1 MTAGEL
7 RASLALAAVFALR
20 MLGLFLVLPVF
31 SLAAADYQGGQ
42 DPALVGFAMG
52 VYGLTQAVL
61 QWPFG
66 KASDRFGRRKVIVFG
81 LFIFMLG
88 SVVAAL
94 ADTVWGLVAGRA
106 LQGAGAISAAV
117 TALLADQT
125 RVQVRTKAMA
135 LVGISVG
142 ASFSL
147 ALILGPHLG
156 ALWGLDGLFW
166 FVAFLALLALAAV
179 YGLVPRQVAAAD
191 PTGQVHVG
199 RSEPHAGR
207 HNQAAPGARQR
218 FSLPI
223 LLVGVFILHAVQMAL
238 WSGVPQLIAQ
248 AGLESGAHW
257 KLYLPAVLASVVFLG
272 LVFAWERKGK
282 THSAMLL
289 GICLMLLSQLG
300 FFVLLHEAQF
310 AALLWALG
318 LALFAFFCGFN
329 ALEALQPSLVSALA
343 DPGRRGSVMG
353 MYSTLQSLGLFCGG
367 VMGGLLVRWSGLGG
381 LFMATA
387 ALTLVWIVLM
397 LASSRRA
404 HAGAQ

>member
-31 SLAAADYQGGQ
+31 SLSATHYQGGS
-42 DPALVGFAMG
+42 DPVLVGFAMG
-52 VYGLTQAVL
+52 VYGLTQAIL

-66 KASDRFGRRKVIVFG
+66 LASDRFGRRKVIVFG
-81 LFIFMLG
+81 LLVFMLG

-94 ADTVWGLVAGRA
+94 ADGVWGLVAGRA

-117 TALLADQT
+117 TALVADQT

-135 LVGISVG
+135 LVGISIG

-156 ALWGLDGLFW
+156 ALWGLSGLFW
-166 FVAFLALLALAAV
+166 FVAVLALLAMAVVYWLVPSGAAV
-179 YGLVPRQVAAAD
+179 GTHAEPAHADAHGRAA
-191 PTGQVHVG
+191 
-199 RSEPHAGR
+199 
-207 HNQAAPGARQR
+207 QAASLRL
-218 FSLPI
+218 SLPI
-223 LLVGVFILHAVQMAL
+223 LLIGVFILHAVQMAL
-238 WSGVPQLIAQ
+238 WSGVPQLLEK
-248 AGLESGAHW
+248 AGLASGAHW

-282 THSAMLL
+282 TQSAMVL
-289 GICLMLLSQLG
+289 GIGLMLLSQVSLWWLVDLPLFTG
-300 FFVLLHEAQF
+300 LW
-310 AALLWALG
+310 WALG

-343 DPGRRGSVMG
+343 EPGKRGSVMG
-353 MYSTLQSLGLFCGG
+353 MYSTLQSLGLFSGG
-367 VMGGLLVRWSGLGG
+367 VMGGLMVRWTGLTG
-381 LFMATA
+381 LFVATA
-387 ALTLVWIVLM
+387 MLSLAWIVLM
-397 LASSRRA
+397 LAWPKRA
-404 HAGAQ
+404 A

>member
-31 SLAAADYQGGQ
+31 SLAASHYQGGD

-66 KASDRFGRRKVIVFG
+66 RASDRFGRRKVIVFG

-88 SVVAAL
+88 SVVAAM
-94 ADTVWGLVAGRA
+94 ADSVWGLVAGRA

-156 ALWGLDGLFW
+156 AMWGLDGLFW
-166 FVAFLALLALAAV
+166 FVAGLALLALLAV
-179 YGLVPRQVAAAD
+179 YALVPRQVATEMPLDGEVQPA
-191 PTGQVHVG
+191 
-199 RSEPHAGR
+199 EHAGR
-207 HNQAAPGARQR
+207 PHRAKAAADSAL
-218 FSLPI
+218 SLPI
-223 LLVGVFILHAVQMAL
+223 LLIGVFILHAVQMAL
-238 WSGVPQLIAQ
+238 WSGVPRLIAQ

-257 KLYLPAVLASVVFLG
+257 QLYLPAVLASVVFLG

-282 THSAMLL
+282 TQGAMLL
-289 GICLMLLSQLG
+289 GVGLMLISQLG
-300 FFVLLHEAQF
+300 
-310 AALLWALG
+310 LWAMVQ
-318 LALFAFFCGFN
+318 AP
-329 ALEALQPSLVSALA
+329 Q
-343 DPGRRGSVMG
+343 
-353 MYSTLQSLGLFCGG
+353 
-367 VMGGLLVRWSGLGG
+367 GLG
-381 LFMATA
+381 
-387 ALTLVWIVLM
+387 
-397 LASSRRA
+397 
-404 HAGAQ
+404 